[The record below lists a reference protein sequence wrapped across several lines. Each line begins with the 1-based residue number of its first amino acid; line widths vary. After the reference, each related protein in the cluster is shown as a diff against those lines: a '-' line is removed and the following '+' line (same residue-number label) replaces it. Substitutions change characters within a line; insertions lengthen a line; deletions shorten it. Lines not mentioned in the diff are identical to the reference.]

1 MAFDGL
7 FCSAVAAE
15 LNSWAGGRVEKLYQS
30 SPSCICI
37 QLYAA
42 GKHMN
47 LIISASAS
55 RPILA
60 CTDSAAAKPDTPTPT
75 CMLYR
80 KHLQNGR
87 LSGVEWIKNERIVRF
102 DFDSAD
108 EMGYV
113 HRKSIYAEM
122 MGKYSNLILTEGNGR
137 IINAA
142 SVSDITSSVRSL
154 LPGMLYETPP
164 AQDKK
169 DIAATDAAAFA
180 AVCAAYEGARAADML
195 LRSFCGLSP
204 LVARELAFR
213 ALGDCDALVSAAAVP
228 LLWAE
233 FDSLRNLL
241 AGGKFTPCAVFSPEG
256 KETEY
261 SFFPIKQYGEGF
273 EVKEYGSFSELLTDY
288 FGRREESVNI
298 GRYSHDTLHAV
309 NTHLA
314 KLRKKL
320 ALLESELSECNTRE
334 EARLCGDI
342 VTANIWRIRRGDES
356 VTGTDYE
363 TGEEKT
369 VRLDPTR
376 TPAENAQK
384 YYNKYAKMKRAAE
397 AKRLQIEKA
406 LAEQDY
412 LEGVAGFIERA
423 AEPAEIAEIRDELS
437 AGGYLGKPA
446 NRGAKPKKTKAASP
460 LSFRTADGRL
470 VRVGR
475 NNRQNDSLTAGA
487 EKNDIWFHIKGFHGS
502 HVILSGAGGEPTDG
516 DYTAAAML
524 AAYYSEKRG
533 ASNVGVDYTRVR
545 HLKKPGG
552 SAPGFVTYEKYFTAY
567 VNAEMPA
574 LEGRVR

>member
-164 AQDKK
+164 AQDK
-169 DIAATDAAAFA
+169 
-180 AVCAAYEGARAADML
+180 
-195 LRSFCGLSP
+195 
-204 LVARELAFR
+204 
-213 ALGDCDALVSAAAVP
+213 
-228 LLWAE
+228 
-233 FDSLRNLL
+233 
-241 AGGKFTPCAVFSPEG
+241 
-256 KETEY
+256 
-261 SFFPIKQYGEGF
+261 
-273 EVKEYGSFSELLTDY
+273 
-288 FGRREESVNI
+288 
-298 GRYSHDTLHAV
+298 
-309 NTHLA
+309 
-314 KLRKKL
+314 
-320 ALLESELSECNTRE
+320 
-334 EARLCGDI
+334 
-342 VTANIWRIRRGDES
+342 
-356 VTGTDYE
+356 
-363 TGEEKT
+363 
-369 VRLDPTR
+369 
-376 TPAENAQK
+376 
-384 YYNKYAKMKRAAE
+384 
-397 AKRLQIEKA
+397 
-406 LAEQDY
+406 
-412 LEGVAGFIERA
+412 
-423 AEPAEIAEIRDELS
+423 
-437 AGGYLGKPA
+437 
-446 NRGAKPKKTKAASP
+446 
-460 LSFRTADGRL
+460 
-470 VRVGR
+470 
-475 NNRQNDSLTAGA
+475 
-487 EKNDIWFHIKGFHGS
+487 
-502 HVILSGAGGEPTDG
+502 
-516 DYTAAAML
+516 
-524 AAYYSEKRG
+524 
-533 ASNVGVDYTRVR
+533 
-545 HLKKPGG
+545 
-552 SAPGFVTYEKYFTAY
+552 
-567 VNAEMPA
+567 
-574 LEGRVR
+574 

>member
-1 MAFDGL
+1 
-7 FCSAVAAE
+7 
-15 LNSWAGGRVEKLYQS
+15 
-30 SPSCICI
+30 
-37 QLYAA
+37 
-42 GKHMN
+42 MN

-60 CTDSAAAKPDTPTPT
+60 CTESAAAKPDTPTPT

-87 LSGVEWIKNERIVRF
+87 LNGVKWIKNERIVRF

-113 HRKSIYAEM
+113 HRKCIYAEM
-122 MGKYSNLILTEGNGR
+122 MGKYSNLILTEGSGK
-137 IINAA
+137 IITAA

-154 LPGMLYETPP
+154 LPGMPYETPP

-180 AVCAAYEGARAADML
+180 AVCAAFEGARAADML

-213 ALGDCDALVSAAAVP
+213 ALGDCDALVSPAAMP
-228 LLWAE
+228 LIWAE
-233 FDSLRNLL
+233 FDSLRTLL
-241 AGGKFTPCAVFSPEG
+241 ARSEYTPCAVFSPEG

-261 SFFPIKQYGEGF
+261 SFFPIKQYGADF
-273 EVKEYGSFSELLTDY
+273 EVKEYAGFSELLTDY

-298 GRYSHDTLHAV
+298 GRYSHDTLHIV

-314 KLRKKL
+314 KLGKKL
-320 ALLESELSECNTRE
+320 ALLKDELAQCDAKD
-334 EARLCGDI
+334 EARACGDI
-342 VTANIWRIRRGDES
+342 VTANIWRIHRGDTS
-356 VTGTDYE
+356 VTGIDYE
-363 TGEEKT
+363 SGGEKT
-369 VRLDPTR
+369 VSLDPTR

-397 AKRLQIEKA
+397 AKRIQIEKA
-406 LAEQDY
+406 LSEQDY
-412 LEGVAGFIERA
+412 LEGVRGFIERA
-423 AEPAEIAEIRDELS
+423 AEPSEIAEIREELS

-446 NRGAKPKKTKAASP
+446 SRGAKPKKAKAASP
-460 LSFRTADGRL
+460 LSFRTADGRQ

-475 NNRQNDSLTAGA
+475 NNRQNDALTAGA

-502 HVILSGAGGEPTDG
+502 HVILSGEGGEPTDA

-545 HLKKPGG
+545 YLKKPGG
-552 SAPGFVTYEKYFTAY
+552 SAPGFVTYEKYYTAY

-574 LEGRVR
+574 VEGKGR

>member
-195 LRSFCGLSP
+195 LRSF
-204 LVARELAFR
+204 ARWVLTA
-213 ALGDCDALVSAAAVP
+213 CSVS
-228 LLWAE
+228 W
-233 FDSLRNLL
+233 
-241 AGGKFTPCAVFSPEG
+241 
-256 KETEY
+256 EY
-261 SFFPIKQYGEGF
+261 LPI
-273 EVKEYGSFSELLTDY
+273 LTD
-288 FGRREESVNI
+288 S
-298 GRYSHDTLHAV
+298 S
-309 NTHLA
+309 
-314 KLRKKL
+314 
-320 ALLESELSECNTRE
+320 
-334 EARLCGDI
+334 RL
-342 VTANIWRIRRGDES
+342 
-356 VTGTDYE
+356 
-363 TGEEKT
+363 
-369 VRLDPTR
+369 
-376 TPAENAQK
+376 
-384 YYNKYAKMKRAAE
+384 
-397 AKRLQIEKA
+397 
-406 LAEQDY
+406 
-412 LEGVAGFIERA
+412 
-423 AEPAEIAEIRDELS
+423 
-437 AGGYLGKPA
+437 
-446 NRGAKPKKTKAASP
+446 PK
-460 LSFRTADGRL
+460 
-470 VRVGR
+470 
-475 NNRQNDSLTAGA
+475 
-487 EKNDIWFHIKGFHGS
+487 
-502 HVILSGAGGEPTDG
+502 
-516 DYTAAAML
+516 
-524 AAYYSEKRG
+524 
-533 ASNVGVDYTRVR
+533 
-545 HLKKPGG
+545 
-552 SAPGFVTYEKYFTAY
+552 
-567 VNAEMPA
+567 
-574 LEGRVR
+574 